1 MSPETSVENLRTLV
15 GIPTISRLEPADT
28 EWKYFDEFIAALE
41 STYPLVHEHLERE
54 IVGGHSIL
62 LRWRGE
68 SSESPTVL
76 MAHYDVVAATDEGW
90 EHPPFAAEIT
100 GTGDERIM
108 WGRGTIDDKGSLV
121 AIVEAVDASLRA
133 GIVPRRDI
141 YLSFGHDEETA
152 GTGAA
157 AIADL
162 LASRSVSPGLVLDE
176 GGAIVE
182 KVFPGLSEP
191 TAVIGVSEKGAT
203 LLKLVVEQQGGHAS
217 TPPPLTATA
226 RLARA
231 ILRINDKP
239 FPASFNAPALDLFA
253 TIARSATGIYRFL
266 FGTLWLT
273 KPILLRFFTTS
284 GPETNAMTRTTQAV
298 TMLEAG
304 HAANALAERAS
315 AMVNVRVAVGSSV
328 DESIEHLRRAVRDD
342 AVRIELVQRGE
353 PSPVSPTSG
362 EGWERLLAAVDT
374 THPGVL
380 CLPYVQNGAT
390 DSRHFTALTSH
401 VYRFTP
407 FELSRE
413 ERDALHAVNER
424 IHVATWLRGIDFYR
438 ELIAS
443 S

>member
-1 MSPETSVENLRTLV
+1 MSHETSLENFRTLV
-15 GIPTISRLEPADT
+15 EIPTISRLDPAETQWDH
-28 EWKYFDEFIAALE
+28 FDRFIAALE
-41 STYPLVHEHLERE
+41 MLYPLVHEKLDRE
-54 IVGGHSIL
+54 LVAEHSVL
-62 LRWRGE
+62 FRWRGE
-68 SSESPTVL
+68 SADSPTIL

-90 EHPPFAAEIT
+90 DHPPFAAHLT
-100 GTGDERIM
+100 GEGDERLL
-108 WGRGTIDDKGSLV
+108 WGRGTVDDKGSLV
-121 AIVEAVDASLRA
+121 AILEAVTASLEA
-133 GIVPRRDI
+133 GIVPGNDI

-157 AIADL
+157 AAAEL
-162 LASRSVSPGLVLDE
+162 LASRSVTPGLVLDE

-203 LLKLVVEQQGGHAS
+203 LLRLVVEQQGGHAS
-217 TPPPLTATA
+217 TPPPMTATA

-231 ILRINDKP
+231 IVRINAKP
-239 FPASFNAPALDLFA
+239 FPASFNAPALDLFSR
-253 TIARSATGIYRFL
+253 IARSASGAYRFL
-266 FGTLWLT
+266 FGSLWLT
-273 KPILLRFFTTS
+273 KPVLLRFFTTS

-304 HAANALAERAS
+304 HAANALAERAT

-328 DESIEHLRRAVRDD
+328 AASIGHIRSAIRDE
-342 AVRIELVQRGE
+342 AVRIELVQPGE
-353 PSPVSPTSG
+353 PSPVSPTTG
-362 EGWERLLAAVDT
+362 AGWQRILSAVEA

-390 DSRHFTALTSH
+390 DSRQFTSLTPH

-407 FELSRE
+407 FELSRD
-413 ERDALHAVNER
+413 ERDTLHAVNER

-438 ELIAS
+438 ALIAS

>member
-1 MSPETSVENLRTLV
+1 MSHELPVENLRTLV
-15 GIPTISRLEPADT
+15 GIPTISRLDPAETQWDQ
-28 EWKYFDEFIAALE
+28 FDRFIAALE
-41 STYPLVHEHLERE
+41 ATYPLVHRSLERE
-54 IVGGHSIL
+54 IIAGHSIL
-62 LRWRGE
+62 LKWAGQ
-68 SSESPTVL
+68 SAASPTVL
-76 MAHYDVVAATDEGW
+76 MAHYDVVAASDEGW
-90 EHPPFAAEIT
+90 EHPPFAAEVT

-108 WGRGTIDDKGSLV
+108 WGRGTLDDKGSLV
-121 AIVEAVDASLRA
+121 AILEAVDASLKA
-133 GIVPRRDI
+133 GVVPGNDI

-157 AIADL
+157 AIAEL
-162 LASRSVSPGLVLDE
+162 FAARSIVPGLVLDE

-226 RLARA
+226 RLSRA
-231 ILRINDKP
+231 IVRINDKP
-239 FPASFNAPALDLFA
+239 FPASFNAPALDLFSR
-253 TIARSATGIYRFL
+253 IAQNASGIYRFL
-266 FGTLWLT
+266 FGSLWLT
-273 KPILLRFFTTS
+273 KPVLLRFFTTS

-304 HAANALAERAS
+304 HAANALAERAT

-328 DESIEHLRRAVRDD
+328 AESVDHLRAAIRDD
-342 AVRIELVQRGE
+342 AVRIELVQPGE
-353 PSPVSPTSG
+353 PSPVSPTTG
-362 EGWERLLAAVDT
+362 EGWQRILAAVES

-390 DSRHFTALTSH
+390 DSRHFTAITSH

-413 ERDALHAVNER
+413 ERDTLHAVNER

-438 ELIAS
+438 ALIAAS
-443 S
+443 